1 MTGPSLREALHQYLA
16 LRRALGF
23 KLKAT
28 GRLLGQFVDYL
39 DAQEATTLTIEDALA
54 WATLPAGAS
63 TTWHAIRL
71 STLRGFAA
79 YLHGL
84 DPTVAVPPADLL
96 QHGNDRVTPY
106 LYSDT
111 EIRSLLT
118 AAGALRPALRAAT
131 YQTLIGLLATSGIR
145 IGEAIALDT
154 ADLDTV
160 DGGGQLLIRN
170 TKFGKDR
177 LVPLHPTT
185 TGVLVDYLT
194 LRDQQHPHPKCPAL
208 LVSTV
213 GTRLHHS
220 NIGLVFNRLTAQAG
234 ITRRSATCRP
244 RIHDVRHSFAVAT
257 LTDWYR
263 TGADVP
269 ALMPRLA
276 TYLGHTDPKNTF
288 WYLSAA
294 PELMALAG
302 QRLDVHLAGR
312 P

>member
-1 MTGPSLREALHQYLA
+1 MTGPSLREALHQYLT

-23 KLKAT
+23 KLKTT
-28 GRLLGQFVDYL
+28 GRLLGQFVDHL
-39 DAQEATTLTIEDALA
+39 DAQGATTFTVADAVA
-54 WATLPAGAS
+54 WATAPAGTS
-63 TTWHAIRL
+63 STWHAMRL
-71 STLRGFAA
+71 SMVRGFAA

-84 DPTVAVPPADLL
+84 DATVAVPPADLL
-96 QHGNDRVTPY
+96 RHGNDRVTPY
-106 LYSDT
+106 LYSEV
-111 EIRSLLT
+111 EIRALLT
-118 AAGALRPALRAAT
+118 AAGALRPAFRALT
-131 YQTLIGLLATSGIR
+131 YQTLIALLVASGIR

-154 ADLDTV
+154 DDLEPAD
-160 DGGGQLLIRN
+160 GGQLLIRN

-177 LVPLHPTT
+177 LVPLHPSTT
-185 TGVLVDYLT
+185 QALVHYLT
-194 LRDQQHPHPKCPAL
+194 LRDQQHPHPRCPAL
-208 LVSTV
+208 LVSTA

-276 TYLGHTDPKNTF
+276 TYMGHTDPKNTF

-294 PELMALAG
+294 PELM
-302 QRLDVHLAGR
+302 VLAGR
-312 P
+312 RLDTHLAARS